1 MLLLSVS
8 DSVVVDKKKAVQ
20 VRCDIEVDDD
30 DNDDEVVSEVQIFC
44 LIICGACANC
54 SNVEYNI

>member
-1 MLLLSVS
+1 MS
-8 DSVVVDKKKAVQ
+8 DSVVIDKKKAVQ